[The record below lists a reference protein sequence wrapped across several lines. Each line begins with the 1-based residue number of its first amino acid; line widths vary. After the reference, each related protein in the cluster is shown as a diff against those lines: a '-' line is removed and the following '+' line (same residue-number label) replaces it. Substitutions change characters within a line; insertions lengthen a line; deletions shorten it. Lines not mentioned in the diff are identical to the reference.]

1 MNTLTKFPNIKMVRI
16 HRIVSLH
23 RASLRQV
30 APLEFPQGGN
40 AARGRGLSTVI

>member
-1 MNTLTKFPNIKMVRI
+1 MRYLNKISKHKHGSHT

-40 AARGRGLSTVI
+40 AARVEG

>member
-1 MNTLTKFPNIKMVRI
+1 MRYFNKIFQHKHDSHT

-40 AARGRGLSTVI
+40 AARVEG

>member
-1 MNTLTKFPNIKMVRI
+1 MRYFNKISKHKNGSHTL
-16 HRIVSLH
+16 RIVSLY

-40 AARGRGLSTVI
+40 AARVEG